1 MLKKVLINHIKVY
14 LRVLKRVKKIS
25 DTKEDLIKHSA
36 MNEILISKLRS
47 LEIINQV
54 NLMGMESISCV
65 ERLNFFTE
73 KMQIILDETN
83 KMNIMLNQ
91 IKKGEYS
98 GLVTNQMVI
107 DVFND
112 LEEDIKQQLLLGVEI
127 ENIQSS
133 QSVYIDDSIKDFI
146 LHSKENLKVSF

>member
-146 LHSKENLKVSF
+146 LHSKENLKANF

>member
-83 KMNIMLNQ
+83 KMNVMLNQ

-112 LEEDIKQQLLLGVEI
+112 LEEDIKQQLLLDVEI

-146 LHSKENLKVSF
+146 LHSKENLKANF

>member
-14 LRVLKRVKKIS
+14 LRVLKRVQKIS
-25 DTKEDLIKHSA
+25 DTKEDLIKHSV

-54 NLMGMESISCV
+54 NLMEMESISCV

-146 LHSKENLKVSF
+146 LHSKENLKANF

>member
-83 KMNIMLNQ
+83 KMNVILNQ

-112 LEEDIKQQLLLGVEI
+112 LEEDIKQQLLLDVEI

-146 LHSKENLKVSF
+146 LHSKENLKANF

>member
-14 LRVLKRVKKIS
+14 LRVLKRVQKIS
-25 DTKEDLIKHSA
+25 DTKEDLIKHSV

-54 NLMGMESISCV
+54 NLMEMESISCV

-83 KMNIMLNQ
+83 KMNVILNQ

-98 GLVTNQMVI
+98 GLVTNQKVI

-112 LEEDIKQQLLLGVEI
+112 LEEDIKQQLLLDVEI

-146 LHSKENLKVSF
+146 LHSKENLKANF

>member
-54 NLMGMESISCV
+54 NLMEMESISCV

-83 KMNIMLNQ
+83 KMNVMLNQ

-146 LHSKENLKVSF
+146 LHSKENLKANF

>member
-14 LRVLKRVKKIS
+14 LRVLKRVQKIS
-25 DTKEDLIKHSA
+25 DTKEDLIKHSV

-54 NLMGMESISCV
+54 NLMEMESISCV

-83 KMNIMLNQ
+83 KMNVILNQ

-112 LEEDIKQQLLLGVEI
+112 LEEDIKQQLLLDVEI

-146 LHSKENLKVSF
+146 LHSKENLKANF

>member
-14 LRVLKRVKKIS
+14 LRVLKRVQKIS
-25 DTKEDLIKHSA
+25 DTKEDLIKHSV

-54 NLMGMESISCV
+54 NLMEMESISCV

-83 KMNIMLNQ
+83 RMNVILNQ

>member
-14 LRVLKRVKKIS
+14 LRVLKRVQKIS
-25 DTKEDLIKHSA
+25 DTKEDLIKHSV

-54 NLMGMESISCV
+54 NLMEMESISCV

-83 KMNIMLNQ
+83 KMNVILNQ

-146 LHSKENLKVSF
+146 LHSKENLKANF

>member
-54 NLMGMESISCV
+54 NLMEMESISCV

-83 KMNIMLNQ
+83 KMNVMLNQ

-112 LEEDIKQQLLLGVEI
+112 LEEDIKQQLLLDVEI

-146 LHSKENLKVSF
+146 LHSKENLKANF

>member
-14 LRVLKRVKKIS
+14 LRVLKRVQKIS
-25 DTKEDLIKHSA
+25 DTKEDLIKHSV

-54 NLMGMESISCV
+54 NLMEMESISCV

-83 KMNIMLNQ
+83 KMNVMLNQ

-112 LEEDIKQQLLLGVEI
+112 LEEDIKQQLLLDVEI

-146 LHSKENLKVSF
+146 LHSKENLKANF